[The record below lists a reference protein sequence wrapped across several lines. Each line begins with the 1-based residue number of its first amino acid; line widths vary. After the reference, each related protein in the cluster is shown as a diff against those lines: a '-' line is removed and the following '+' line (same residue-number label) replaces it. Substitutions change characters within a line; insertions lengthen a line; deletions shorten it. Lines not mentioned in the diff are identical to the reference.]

1 MGTIETIDEKT
12 ARFWSDLYREADVH
26 SPEHGVVVANL
37 GEWAG
42 FWNADRFIEGLG
54 NRFNLPASNR
64 SQVNTLTDAFYARGI
79 VRPGS
84 NGDLLIL
91 VDGIVGEIFPDGV
104 DVEWSTLRKLQS
116 VDSVVKRALA
126 GSADFDVVDYSAK
139 VLATLRGY
147 RVERR
152 DYFGNQTDE
161 MVAAIDGAGFGHL
174 LTPKGQEKAEALKE
188 TYGDKA
194 DREGDRVE
202 KDPDA
207 GIDQAF
213 TTLRRVLTGD
223 RKCHKMAWFRGECEA
238 MGADLAAWIDAYD
251 SADEILVESSTVE
264 V

>member
-1 MGTIETIDEKT
+1 
-12 ARFWSDLYREADVH
+12 
-26 SPEHGVVVANL
+26 
-37 GEWAG
+37 
-42 FWNADRFIEGLG
+42 
-54 NRFNLPASNR
+54 
-64 SQVNTLTDAFYARGI
+64 
-79 VRPGS
+79 
-84 NGDLLIL
+84 
-91 VDGIVGEIFPDGV
+91 
-104 DVEWSTLRKLQS
+104 
-116 VDSVVKRALA
+116 
-126 GSADFDVVDYSAK
+126 
-139 VLATLRGY
+139 
-147 RVERR
+147 
-152 DYFGNQTDE
+152 